1 MSFSISAAITT
12 IDAYRTSGNEA
23 TQPPS
28 DEVGKALLNLGKAKR
43 KESKR
48 AEHFARTRGAEV
60 FEKLIKNDTPR
71 ARMLAREMI
80 RRDLLPS
87 TWSLE
92 KLALEAGAH
101 PEMQTYV
108 GTLGDRLNKT
118 AEALTGEE
126 ILQLESNQFTKRIL
140 KGEQK
145 EKWQAIQTEPQIRA
159 KAKEAAKTSKEQAKA
174 QEYKKLAQASQGY
187 EKALQERIR
196 LARAAGSLD
205 ADVAARLLDTISS
218 SASSG
223 GVISSEPSASVESDS
238 PGVSP
243 EPRTRITVRQSGSV
257 PLGTIADPEHHVDV
271 PDAEHPPVPMSAALG
286 KRRIDAPE
294 TERIE
299 DTAASSTG
307 VAPHIQPWRT
317 GDIPVEM
324 RDYPDASS
332 LPRTVD
338 ASYKVAGRHFHFLG
352 PRKNTSITESA
363 RFDAAA
369 NAFVALVNMPGA
381 PNQAPVFK
389 NVPDLVHRIF
399 ADEQRNDPN
408 TPVEIALEAIREGL
422 RGSGRTLTPTAQKF
436 LVWMARISDPSCLR
450 LDDPRQVKMQ
460 QVNGEFQVQDTAVDG
475 SLHWRPAGDG
485 TLDVEYTK
493 SVIAHWFDNAQ
504 DVRFDDGIL
513 RKDGALQNIRVSG
526 PLYRENAGKIEFTPG
541 LHVSMGKHRL
551 NSLSTASYLTPEGLG
566 GIREAAQS
574 KRQQKPLRLHID
586 LDHLPEKPVNL
597 GNLTEIA
604 WGDMHGN
611 TAMEL
616 YALHATGMI
625 RIEQHGGKTAVQAW
639 QEIRTAIG
647 NADCSALDG
656 LLEHHVKAGPNIAG
670 RTFILL
676 GDTLADR
683 VGNDLVELQI
693 RHHLREKLRVDL
705 PEIYSNHNSYFDL
718 YWLANQDKL
727 ADEKYVI
734 PWSSQGADD
743 AERDNLAGSLATQE
757 GEPDAAGKGKSEKKA
772 KDDQASLKAL
782 NRLVNHENLD
792 VRSAARKRLRDYL
805 PSYYQHME
813 LRRIADDGRTVY
825 SHGRSNKA
833 IADALEAQAR
843 AEGVK
848 IPSAAS
854 ATEKTALINRWFRDK
869 LCVLRN
875 EATSAGKQPR
885 TLLKAEEAYSKYT
898 DLIPFGTADSQAMAQ
913 RPIYAQ
919 IWNGDPSGKYF
930 FSGGDVATVNNSFVK
945 TIALERGTDRNVCG
959 HFTSSAPALGAYR
972 ALRVAQASLVKAL
985 FEPLEAAASTVPA
998 FAKLQQF
1005 MRESEHPDQQLSPV
1019 PDAGFVGPA
1028 DSAKPTPLTVAERL
1042 QLGPRYRLAMRERA
1056 LRQQIAADAL
1066 SKPLA
1071 LFSFQSPTR
1080 DLKTQFTA
1088 IVANEFRA
1096 LSETDKFV
1104 LERRKKLTKEQSD
1117 EEIAKA
1123 LLEMSGEE
1131 LKKFLPGRPLLANF
1145 KASFLTEMG
1154 ALQEALKTWDDAYA
1168 YKGFDKQKLVDG
1180 YFNRDGR
1187 GNEVEAPGAH
1197 RELAALLKKDTVDYD
1212 DIVKTL
1218 FSGPVYN
1225 LFAEMDVEFAYMATH
1240 APRDFAE
1247 TRISLDYNSGSNDT
1261 PNFHRAYMGV

>member
-1 MSFSISAAITT
+1 MPIRISDAIKT
-12 IDAYRTSGNEA
+12 IDAYCASDKHPV
-23 TQPPS
+23 QSPS
-28 DEVGKALLNLGKAKR
+28 DEVGKALLNVGKAKR
-43 KESKR
+43 R
-48 AEHFARTRGAEV
+48 RGYGDEHQAAKKFARTRGADV
-60 FEKLIKNDTPR
+60 FKKLIENNTPR
-71 ARMLAREMI
+71 ARMLAREII

-92 KLALEAGAH
+92 VLTREAGAH

-108 GTLGDRLNKT
+108 GTLGSRLGKSV
-118 AEALTGEE
+118 EALTGEE

-140 KGEQK
+140 QKDYK
-145 EKWQAIQTEPQIRA
+145 EKWKVIQKDPVMRA
-159 KAKEAAKTSKEQAKA
+159 KAKKAAETPKGQAKA
-174 QEYKKLAQASQGY
+174 QEYERLVQANSASKQDLQARIQLAQ
-187 EKALQERIR
+187 
-196 LARAAGSLD
+196 AAGSLD
-205 ADVAARLLDTISS
+205 AEVAARLLDTLSS
-218 SASSG
+218 SDA
-223 GVISSEPSASVESDS
+223 VIDSEPPASGVSDS
-238 PGVSP
+238 TDPSP
-243 EPRTRITVRQSGSV
+243 KPRTRRTQSQTGSAQV
-257 PLGTIADPEHHVDV
+257 GTIGDPKCRDES
-271 PDAEHPPVPMSAALG
+271 PPVAEQSAVPMPTLLG
-286 KRRIDAPE
+286 KQRARAPE

-299 DTAASSTG
+299 GAAASSIG
-307 VAPHIQPWRT
+307 VAPRVQPWRI

-324 RDYPDASS
+324 RDYPDANS
-332 LPRTVD
+332 LPQTID
-338 ASYKVAGRHFHFLG
+338 ASYKITGRHFDVLG
-352 PRKNTSITESA
+352 PRKNNSIAELT

-369 NAFVALVNMPGA
+369 KAFVALINIPGSQD
-381 PNQAPVFK
+381 QAPVFK
-389 NVPDLVHRIF
+389 HVPDLVHRIF

-408 TPVEIALEAIREGL
+408 TPIEIALEAIREGL
-422 RGSGRTLTPTAQKF
+422 RGNGRTLTPTAQKL
-436 LVWMARISDPSCLR
+436 LVWMAIVSDPSCLR

-460 QVNGEFQVQDTAVDG
+460 QVNGEFQVQDTAADG

-493 SVIAHWFDNAQ
+493 SLVAHWFANAA

-513 RKDGALQNIRVSG
+513 RKDAALQNIRVSG
-526 PLYRENAGKIEFTPG
+526 PLYRENTGKIEFTPD

-551 NSLSTASYLTPEGLG
+551 NSLGAASYLTLEGLD

-586 LDHLPEKPVNL
+586 LDHLPERPVNL

-616 YALHATGMI
+616 YALHATGI
-625 RIEQHGGKTAVQAW
+625 VRIQQHESKTAAQAW

-656 LLEHHVKAGPNIAG
+656 LLKHHVKAGPNIAG

-693 RHHLREKLRVDL
+693 RHHLREELRVDL
-705 PEIYSNHNSYFDL
+705 PEIHSNHNSYFDL

-734 PWSSQGADD
+734 PWSSQSADD
-743 AERDNLAGSLATQE
+743 AELGSLAGPLATQE
-757 GEPDAAGKGKSEKKA
+757 RESDAAGESNNEKNA

-782 NRLVNHENLD
+782 NRLLNHENLD
-792 VRSAARKRLRDYL
+792 VRSAARRRLRDYL
-805 PSYYQHME
+805 PSYYEHIE
-813 LRRIADDGRTVY
+813 LRRVADDGRTVY
-825 SHGRSNKA
+825 SHGRTNKA
-833 IADALEAQAR
+833 IANALEAQAR

-848 IPSAAS
+848 MPSAAS

-885 TLLKAEEAYSKYT
+885 ALLKAEEAYSEYT
-898 DLIPFGTADSQAMAQ
+898 DLIPFGAADSQTMAQ

-945 TIALERGTDRNVCG
+945 TIALERGTDRNICG

-972 ALRVAQASLVKAL
+972 ALKVAQASLVKAL
-985 FEPLEAAASTVPA
+985 FKPLESAATTAPA
-998 FAKLQQF
+998 FSKLQQF
-1005 MRESEHPDQQLSPV
+1005 VQENERSDQQLTEV
-1019 PDAGFVGPA
+1019 
-1028 DSAKPTPLTVAERL
+1028 ERR
-1042 QLGPRYRLAMRERA
+1042 QLGPRYRLAVREQV
-1056 LRQQIAADAL
+1056 LRQQIAGDAL
-1066 SKPLA
+1066 PKPLA
-1071 LFSFQSPTR
+1071 LFSFQSQTR
-1080 DLKTQFTA
+1080 DLKAQFTA

-1096 LSETDKFV
+1096 LDETNKFA
-1104 LERRKKLTKEQSD
+1104 LEREKGLNKEQSD

-1123 LLEMSGEE
+1123 LLQMSVEDIKR
-1131 LKKFLPGRPLLANF
+1131 LLPGRPLIANF
-1145 KASFLTEMG
+1145 KMSFLTEMG
-1154 ALQEALKTWDDAYA
+1154 SLQEALKAWDDAYA

-1180 YFNRDGR
+1180 YFYRDGR
-1187 GNEVEAPGAH
+1187 GNEVEVPGAH
-1197 RELAALLKKDTVDYD
+1197 KELAALLEKNTADYD

-1218 FSGPVYN
+1218 FSGPVYK
-1225 LFAEMDVEFAYMATH
+1225 LFAEMDVEFAYIATH

-1247 TRISLDYNSGSNDT
+1247 TRISLDYNSGSDDAA
-1261 PNFHRAYMGV
+1261 NFHRAYMGV